1 MRLEFMNE
9 ASHAVEREVT
19 QRTGHGTPAPIAPP
33 KRLVVPSFYR
43 HVRYGEHEEY

>member
-1 MRLEFMNE
+1 MRSSGKLRNGPG
-9 ASHAVEREVT
+9 
-19 QRTGHGTPAPIAPP
+19 TGRRLLFAPP